1 VRHYGHHPEVRSL
14 ELKTRGRT
22 RARRSALTVLALM
35 ALLAWAGQ
43 AYAQTPSDASAVD
56 QYVEDVP
63 TSQGSTR
70 PGQGKSTKT
79 TIAPSV
85 SSQIDAEGGSD
96 ADLLREVASS
106 SDYGAPQKA
115 KPRKAKPKAKAD
127 GPKRSI
133 RTDDGAPVAGP
144 EDPSAGE
151 AISAAASAV
160 QGGDASRLVALLIAL
175 FVITLAALAAAGIRQ
190 KRRSS

>member
-1 VRHYGHHPEVRSL
+1 
-14 ELKTRGRT
+14 
-22 RARRSALTVLALM
+22 M

-43 AYAQTPSDASAVD
+43 AYAQTPDDASAVD

-63 TSQGSTR
+63 TSKGSTR

-79 TIAPSV
+79 TLTPSV
-85 SSQIDAEGGSD
+85 SSQIEAEGGSD

-115 KPRKAKPKAKAD
+115 KPQKAKPKKAKAD

-144 EDPSAGE
+144 DDPSAGE

-175 FVITLAALAAAGIRQ
+175 FVITLAVLAAAGLRQ